1 MVQKLVDPP
10 SPARVLLKTVR
21 EEVVTLTA
29 QRSLGDGGG
38 LPVTQLVHDLELVVI
53 LRPGKLR
60 GRLSR
65 KQVNNNNNN
74 DNNKKKLRVTLVS
87 TVYTNQFS
95 AVAAE
100 DGRVEGG

>member
-10 SPARVLLKTVR
+10 PSAGVLLKTVR

-60 GRLSR
+60 G
-65 KQVNNNNNN
+65 
-74 DNNKKKLRVTLVS
+74 
-87 TVYTNQFS
+87 
-95 AVAAE
+95 
-100 DGRVEGG
+100 GGIIQETS